1 MTNFIC
7 RKVSW
12 LVKNIVV
19 SGSMQFLDD
28 MRKCAI
34 PIMQKGYNAILPE
47 EDDWDS
53 IKPEGI
59 NAYKRMASKKHFDA
73 IANVNTYAIL
83 VVNNTKKGQKNYI
96 GANTFAEIA
105 VAFYF
110 GKKIFLLN
118 DIYEP
123 FIDELTAWEAYP
135 LKNDMEKID

>member
-1 MTNFIC
+1 M
-7 RKVSW
+7 
-12 LVKNIVV
+12 KNIVV

-34 PIMQKGYNAILPE
+34 PIMQKGYSAILPE

-53 IKPEGI
+53 IKPEEI
-59 NAYKRMASKKHFDA
+59 NAYKRMVSKKHFDA

-135 LKNDMEKID
+135 LKNDMEKTDCE

>member
-1 MTNFIC
+1 MLTKGWFQ
-7 RKVSW
+7 
-12 LVKNIVV
+12 KNIL
-19 SGSMQFLDD
+19 MQLL
-28 MRKCAI
+28 MLI
-34 PIMQKGYNAILPE
+34 HMQSLQLI
-47 EDDWDS
+47 
-53 IKPEGI
+53 IQ
-59 NAYKRMASKKHFDA
+59 
-73 IANVNTYAIL
+73 
-83 VVNNTKKGQKNYI
+83 KGQKNYI